1 MNAIPVGESPR
12 LLKSHGPARHSARIP
27 SNEKLPLG
35 GSNERH
41 SGSMCGFHDSARL
54 NIMKH
59 ASQIDLTDE
68 ERRVLRQWCRD
79 RRSSRRLVLKCQIVL
94 LAAKGLTNKRIAS
107 KLATQTKTVGRWRSR
122 FAVLRLSG
130 IERDATSPSPKPPIP
145 HTLVQRILQTTST
158 RKPSAAPRWSTRT
171 MAKEIGV
178 SRSTVHRVWSANG
191 LKPHLLQG

>member
-1 MNAIPVGESPR
+1 
-12 LLKSHGPARHSARIP
+12 
-27 SNEKLPLG
+27 
-35 GSNERH
+35 
-41 SGSMCGFHDSARL
+41 
-54 NIMKH
+54 MKR

-79 RRSSRRLVLKCQIVL
+79 RRSSRRLVLKGRIVL
-94 LAAKGLTNKRIAS
+94 LAAKGLTNKQIAS

-122 FAVLRLSG
+122 FVKLRLNG
-130 IERDATSPSPKPPIP
+130 IERDATRPGPKPPIP
-145 HTLVQRILQTTST
+145 YTLVQTILLTTST

-191 LKPHLLQG
+191 LKPHLMQG